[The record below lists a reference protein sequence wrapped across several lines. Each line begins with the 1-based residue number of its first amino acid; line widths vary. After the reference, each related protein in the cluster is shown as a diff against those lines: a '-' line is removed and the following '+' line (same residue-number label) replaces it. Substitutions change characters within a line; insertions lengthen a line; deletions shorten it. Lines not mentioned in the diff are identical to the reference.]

1 MATIVERPLSAFSM
15 SASPSIVPQRRRRES
30 IEIIDVDSFE
40 EPNTRPAQRRRV
52 EQEQPDVI
60 ELLDSDDEP
69 SGDTNAAESSGAS
82 RGGSRRGSHFSAATA
97 QANSSTAGPSRG
109 RHFISPPP
117 PVPDGQSI
125 PPVPPVPQ
133 RYSTFASFP
142 PTRPRPARVPVPPS
156 SNLNANEGSTS
167 SSAVPDP
174 IRASSRPFAFEL
186 SSSRP
191 GSSRAAAHPDPV
203 SDDEDLSAFDFR
215 PAPSARHNPP
225 MGFGGALISYNNAR
239 LEEERLASQRR
250 AERRAAG
257 GRVAPAVALAGSS
270 SGVTR
275 AGGGGHR
282 PHAAP
287 GNSIMRRLASLN
299 PFRWGDELLGQHHD
313 VDLLALADDTD
324 ERTRGDAQLALD
336 MYLQEHEDR
345 FNARFSHPARG
356 FARRELALL
365 RGWRGGFRFG
375 GTGAGGGADEE
386 EAYRPE
392 WTHPAS
398 ADAGFAFDFA
408 PSEIIVPEAE
418 GTGNRKGKGK
428 EVVIDVDAE
437 KEGVSTLL
445 VCARCLD
452 PLLVRADGDTDGGE
466 EEARKRKVWGLRCG
480 HVIDG
485 KCLEELRRPV
495 EEDADAR
502 AADTTDERAA
512 SPGPQSRQVGKGKG
526 KAKARDL
533 VEEEQENDELF
544 DEDVPSSSG
553 DNGIRS
559 RLRSRASAPGAFTSI
574 ATPSAFDIA
583 VPVPV
588 PPRKRPPPKRKG
600 KGKGRARPKKP
611 VVEARY
617 EWVCPVAGCGRIHMS
632 EKIDGVWVNAPE
644 KGAIGMFV

>member
-15 SASPSIVPQRRRRES
+15 SASPSVVPHRRRRDS

-40 EPNTRPAQRRRV
+40 EPNTRPVQRRRV
-52 EQEQPDVI
+52 EQEQPDII

-69 SGDTNAAESSGAS
+69 SGDTNAAGSSGAS
-82 RGGSRRGSHFSAATA
+82 HAGSRRGSHFSTATA
-97 QANSSTAGPSRG
+97 QANSSIPGPSRS

-117 PVPDGQSI
+117 PVSDGPSI
-125 PPVPPVPQ
+125 PPVPSLPQ
-133 RYSTFASFP
+133 RYSAFASFP

-156 SNLNANEGSTS
+156 SNLNANEGSSS
-167 SSAVPDP
+167 SSAVPGP
-174 IRASSRPFAFEL
+174 VRASSRPFAFEL
-186 SSSRP
+186 ASPPAPR
-191 GSSRAAAHPDPV
+191 SSRAPAHYDLD
-203 SDDEDLSAFDFR
+203 SDDEDLAAFDLR
-215 PAPSARHNPP
+215 PAPPARHNPP

-239 LEEERLASQRR
+239 LQEERLASQRR

-257 GRVAPAVALAGSS
+257 GRVAPAVAHAGSS
-270 SGVTR
+270 SGATR
-275 AGGGGHR
+275 AGGSGHR

-287 GNSIMRRLASLN
+287 GNSIMRRLAALN
-299 PFRWGDELLGQHHD
+299 PWRWGDELLGQHHD

-336 MYLQEHEDR
+336 MYLQDHEDR

-365 RGWRGGFRFG
+365 RGWRGGFG
-375 GTGAGGGADEE
+375 LGVGTGVDEE
-386 EAYRPE
+386 ESYRQE

-398 ADAGFAFDFA
+398 ADAGFVFDFA
-408 PSEIIVPEAE
+408 PSEIIVPEA
-418 GTGNRKGKGK
+418 GAGNGKGKGK
-428 EVVIDVDAE
+428 EVVIDAEKE

-466 EEARKRKVWGLRCG
+466 AEARKRRVWGLRCG

-495 EEDADAR
+495 EEDADAE
-502 AADTTDERAA
+502 AAPAETTDERAA
-512 SPGPQSRQVGKGKG
+512 SPEPQSKHAGKGKG
-526 KAKARDL
+526 KAKARDV
-533 VEEEQENDELF
+533 VEEEHENDELF
-544 DEDVPSSSG
+544 DEDAPNIT
-553 DNGIRS
+553 DNSIRS
-559 RLRSRASAPGAFTSI
+559 RLRSRGSGPGSGLTTFTST
-574 ATPSAFDIA
+574 ATPSAFEIA
-583 VPVPV
+583 VPLS
-588 PPRKRPPPKRKG
+588 PRKRAPPKRKG
-600 KGKGRARPKKP
+600 KGKGRARPMKP

-617 EWVCPVAGCGRIHMS
+617 DWTCPVAGCGRIHTS